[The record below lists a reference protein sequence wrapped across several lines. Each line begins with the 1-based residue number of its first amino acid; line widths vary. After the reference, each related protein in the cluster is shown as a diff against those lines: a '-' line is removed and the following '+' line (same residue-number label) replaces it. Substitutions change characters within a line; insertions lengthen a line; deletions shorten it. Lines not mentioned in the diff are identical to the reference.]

1 MRYRLAVI
9 SAVLFALT
17 NLMSAQSSSAT
28 DRLYAYWE
36 NDLEYGETQELLN
49 SYRAFIREFSDTEI
63 ATCDK
68 NECLILDV
76 FHIWMSYAYDL
87 EDEQSELLKEDLNY
101 FLSKGIDLN
110 IKYQG
115 LTEYMFSELFFTMLE
130 SLDVL
135 NEEVFVETHYETLVT
150 ALLEL
155 GVDFTV
161 PISKGRGWVSIS
173 QFLVSEE
180 GEEDTEYPG
189 WASALKVLIDK
200 NVNMTIGQKKTW
212 SPFMMSLN
220 ADNHEAFDM
229 IIDSGVNVNLQEGKS
244 NAFELAVFGA
254 DSSNLYKINKLIDAG
269 FDVNARSRSLF
280 GMTPLMTLAYAY
292 YSDEKDLKAIID
304 KLREKGADFSAVDDK
319 GNTAIHH
326 AVIAFDTWYCYYL
339 GDRIDLKAKNKKG
352 KTALDLVKKL
362 RKKKKFSDHQVL
374 LWFEAYLTEGDL

>member
-1 MRYRLAVI
+1 MRYRLAFI
-9 SAVLFALT
+9 SVVLFALT
-17 NLMSAQSSSAT
+17 NLMSAQSGSAT

-36 NDLEYGETQELLN
+36 GDNLEYGETKELLD
-49 SYRAFIREFSDTEI
+49 SFRAFIREFSDTEI
-63 ATCDK
+63 TTCDK

-76 FHIWMSYAYDL
+76 FNIWMSYVYDL

-110 IKYQG
+110 RKYQG
-115 LTEYMFSELFFTMLE
+115 QTEYMFSELFFTMLE

-135 NEEVFVETHYETLVT
+135 NEEIFVETHYETLVT

-161 PISKGRGWVSIS
+161 PMSKGRGWMSIS

-180 GEEDTEYPG
+180 DEEDTIYPG

-200 NVNMTIGQKKTW
+200 KVNMTIGQKKTW
-212 SPFMMSLN
+212 SPFMMSLSTN
-220 ADNHEAFDM
+220 KHEAFDM
-229 IIDSGVNVNLQEGKS
+229 IVDSGVNVNLREGKS

-254 DSSNLYKINKLIDAG
+254 DSSNLYKINRLIDAG
-269 FDVNARSRSLF
+269 YDVNSSSGSLF
-280 GMTPLMTLAYAY
+280 GMTPLMILAYAY
-292 YSDEKDLKAIID
+292 YSDEKDLKAIVD
-304 KLREKGADFSAVDDK
+304 KLREKGADFSAVDDR
-319 GNTAIHH
+319 GNTAVHH

-339 GDRIDLKAKNKKG
+339 DDWVDLKAKNKKG
-352 KTALDLVKKL
+352 KTALGLVKKL
-362 RKKKKFSDHQVL
+362 RKKKFIDNQVL